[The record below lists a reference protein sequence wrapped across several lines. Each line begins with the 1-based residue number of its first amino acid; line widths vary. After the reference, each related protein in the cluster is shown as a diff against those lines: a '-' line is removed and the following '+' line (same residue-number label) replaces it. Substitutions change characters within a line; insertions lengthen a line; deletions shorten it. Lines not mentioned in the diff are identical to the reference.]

1 MTAEMEGTT
10 APGFEEV
17 ADAFRRAFDDKPE
30 MGAALA
36 VRHRGATVVDL
47 WGGVADARAG
57 TPWTADTA
65 TVVFSC
71 TKGLVAI
78 LAAELVRTGRLDY
91 DALVTDYWP
100 EFGQAGKGHT
110 RVRDLLA
117 HRAGLSAPREDL
129 NVADIL
135 DWETVTGMLAAQ
147 EPLWQPGSGY
157 TYHAITY
164 GWLIGE
170 VIRRVAGESVG
181 AFFARTVTVPLGAD
195 AWIGLPAEEEHRV
208 ALSRVGP
215 SLRALTEMQ
224 IRDAPEGIDW
234 NGRAMTL
241 GGALPRELVAD
252 DAGFSLPA
260 VREAEIPG
268 AGGISTAR
276 ALAAIWSATV
286 TETDGVRLLDDAT
299 LATALAVASEGSP
312 VFEVPPPWP
321 RWGMGF
327 QLDSEA
333 RRYLTADSF
342 GHDGAGGQ
350 VAFADPQHEVGFAFV
365 TNQMEAI
372 DDHRATRVIDA
383 LREVISRSPG
393 RFARD

>member
-1 MTAEMEGTT
+1 MTAPIAGTMS
-10 APGFEEV
+10 PGFEKV
-17 ADAFRRAFDDKPE
+17 ADAFRRAFDGKPE
-30 MGAALA
+30 MGGALS
-36 VRHRGATVVDL
+36 VRVQGESVVDL
-47 WGGVADARAG
+47 WGGVADARTA
-57 TPWTADTA
+57 TPWTRDTA

-71 TKGLVAI
+71 TKGLVSI

-100 EFGQAGKGHT
+100 EFGQAGKGDT
-110 RVRDLLA
+110 RVGDLLA

-129 NVADIL
+129 SPADLI
-135 DWETVTGMLAAQ
+135 DWDAMTGMLAAQ

-157 TYHAITY
+157 TYHAITH

-181 AFFARTVTVPLGAD
+181 AFFTRAVTGPLNAD
-195 AWIGLPAEEEHRV
+195 AWIGLPPQEESRV

-215 SLRALTEMQ
+215 SLRALTEIQ
-224 IRDAPEGIDW
+224 ERDAPAGVDW

-252 DAGFSLPA
+252 DAGFNLPA

-268 AGGISTAR
+268 AGGIATAR

-286 TETDGVRLLDDAT
+286 VETDGVRLLDDAT
-299 LATALAVASEGSP
+299 LARALAPVSEGPP
-312 VFEVPPPWP
+312 VFEAPPPWP

-333 RRYLTADSF
+333 RRYLTPASF

-350 VAFADPQHEVGFAFV
+350 VAFADPEHAVGFAFV

-372 DDHRATRVIDA
+372 EDHRATHIIDA
-383 LREVISRSPG
+383 LRATLG
-393 RFARD
+393 G

>member
-1 MTAEMEGTT
+1 MSSPIAGTM
-10 APGFEEV
+10 APGFEKV
-17 ADAFRRAFDDKPE
+17 ADAFRRSFDGKPE

-36 VRHRGATVVDL
+36 IRVRGESVVDL
-47 WGGVADARAG
+47 WGGVADARDAS
-57 TPWTADTA
+57 PWTRDTA
-65 TVVFSC
+65 TAVFSC

-78 LAAELVRTGRLDY
+78 LAADLVRRGLLDY
-91 DALVTDYWP
+91 DALVVDYWP
-100 EFGQAGKGHT
+100 EFAEAGKAET
-110 RVRDLLA
+110 RVGDLLA

-129 NVADIL
+129 SPADLI
-135 DWETVTGMLAAQ
+135 DWATMTSALARQ
-147 EPLWQPGSGY
+147 EPLWQPGTGY
-157 TYHAITY
+157 AYHAITY

-181 AFFARTVTVPLGAD
+181 AFFARTVTGPLGAD
-195 AWIGLPAEEEHRV
+195 AWIGLPPQEEARV

-215 SLRALTEMQ
+215 SLRALTEIQ
-224 IRDAPEGIDW
+224 ERDAPACIDW

-252 DAGFSLPA
+252 AEGFNLPS

-268 AGGISTAR
+268 AGGIATAR
-276 ALAAIWSATV
+276 GLAAIWSATV
-286 TETDGVRLLDDAT
+286 AETDGVRLLDDAT
-299 LATALAVASEGSP
+299 LTRALAPVSEGAP
-312 VFEVPPPWP
+312 VFEAPPPWP

-333 RRYLTADSF
+333 RRYLTPRSF

-350 VAFADPQHEVGFAFV
+350 VAFADPQHAIGFAFV

-372 DDHRATRVIDA
+372 EDHRATRIIDA
-383 LREVISRSPG
+383 LRQTLS
-393 RFARD
+393 D